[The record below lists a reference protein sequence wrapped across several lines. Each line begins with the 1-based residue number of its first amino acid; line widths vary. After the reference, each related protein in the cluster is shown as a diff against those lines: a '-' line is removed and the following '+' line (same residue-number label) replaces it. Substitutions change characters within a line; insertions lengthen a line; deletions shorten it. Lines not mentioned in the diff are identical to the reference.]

1 MDSPADTPASNA
13 SNDSANDSDSPL
25 SIKRLTSAFAAMLGR
40 KKPADEAAGENAPPR
55 ETPTN
60 ARTITEAL
68 LFVGQTNS
76 QPLSAESIAGTMRD
90 ITPSE
95 VAEAV
100 AELNAEYES
109 QRSALVIV
117 ESAAGYKLALRE
129 ELARVREQFYGKARQ
144 ATLSP
149 PAMEVLSIVAY
160 RQPVT
165 AAAIDELRGQKSQS
179 LLSGLV
185 RRGLV
190 RFERSEDAS
199 SKPQYVTTNRFL
211 QVFRLGSVDEIPRTD
226 EFAAA

>member
-1 MDSPADTPASNA
+1 
-13 SNDSANDSDSPL
+13 
-25 SIKRLTSAFAAMLGR
+25 MLGR
-40 KKPADEAAGENAPPR
+40 KKPADQAEGESTSPR

-60 ARTITEAL
+60 VRTISEAL
-68 LFVGQTNS
+68 LFVGQANS

-95 VAEAV
+95 VTEAV
-100 AELNAEYES
+100 AELNAEYEA
-109 QRSALVIV
+109 QASALVIL
-117 ESAAGYKLALRE
+117 ESAAGFRLALRD

-149 PAMEVLSIVAY
+149 AAMEVLSIVAY

-165 AAAIDELRGQKSQS
+165 AATIDDLRSQKSQS

-190 RFERSEDAS
+190 RLERSDETPN
-199 SKPQYVTTNRFL
+199 KPHYVTTDRFL